1 MTQEDAALFPK
12 EEDRYAGF
20 ISRAIAFIIDIII
33 ILVINALIN
42 FMFRILLSF
51 FGLSDTDIAANFSAS
66 RLADGLALIFPFF
79 LQALY
84 FVGGWA
90 IFGKT
95 LGMALIGI
103 RVEETN
109 RPRDV
114 TFLRAFL
121 RYIGLYI
128 SFLALGLGYL
138 WVLVDKKRQ
147 GWHDKMGNTYV
158 VYSRTAMRY
167 HKKRVA
173 AEQNTQKTEQIEVR
187 TSRTQ

>member
-1 MTQEDAALFPK
+1 MTQSDAALFSK

-33 ILVINALIN
+33 ILVINALLN
-42 FMFRILLSF
+42 FMLRILLGF
-51 FGLSDTDIAANFSAS
+51 FGLSDTDIVSDFSAT
-66 RLADGLALIFPFF
+66 RLADGIALIFPFF

-95 LGMALIGI
+95 LGMSLIGI

-109 RPRDV
+109 RPGDV
-114 TFLRAFL
+114 RFLRALL
-121 RYIGLYI
+121 RYIGLYV
-128 SFLALGLGYL
+128 SFIVFCLGYL
-138 WVLVDKKRQ
+138 WVLVDKKHQ

-173 AEQNTQKTEQIEVR
+173 AQQNAQKSEQIEVR
-187 TSRTQ
+187 TSRTN

>member
-1 MTQEDAALFPK
+1 MTQTDAALFAK

-20 ISRAIAFIIDIII
+20 ISRTIAFIIDIFI
-33 ILVINALIN
+33 ILTINALIN
-42 FMFRILLSF
+42 FMIRILLNF
-51 FGLSDTDIAANFSAS
+51 FGLSDTDIFSNFSAS

-95 LGMALIGI
+95 LGMSLIGI

-109 RPRDV
+109 RPGDV

-121 RYIGLYI
+121 RYIGLYV

-138 WVLVDKKRQ
+138 WVLVDKKHQ

-173 AEQNTQKTEQIEVR
+173 AQANTQKTEQIEVR

>member
-42 FMFRILLSF
+42 FMLRILLSF
-51 FGLSDTDIAANFSAS
+51 FGLSDTDIVENFSAS

-79 LQALY
+79 IQALY

-128 SFLALGLGYL
+128 SFLALGLGFL